1 MTQIE
6 QIKNEINRL
15 KSLTGKNGL
24 PEARDYYKG
33 KTDAYNSVLQYI
45 NSLPTAV
52 EHQPSE
58 DLVDAARDI
67 RDTLYLEEGK
77 RDDYGNPYFLQ
88 DTIMKAVIAGANFQK
103 ERDIK
108 KACEWLKMCVDVDD
122 EVKMVNGEPEAHSF
136 IQKIRHR
143 TEVANQ
149 IIGDF
154 KKFMD
159 E

>member
-6 QIKNEINRL
+6 QIITEIERL
-15 KSLTGKNGL
+15 KREIPYHENAWSALDK
-24 PEARDYYKG
+24 
-33 KTDAYNSVLQYI
+33 VLDFI
-45 NSLPTAV
+45 NSLPKD
-52 EHQPSE
+52 QPSE
-58 DLVDAARDI
+58 GLDVEI
-67 RDTLYLEEGK
+67 NLEYKSNYKLKELSLDEF
-77 RDDYGNPYFLQ
+77 RNIIYYFTQ
-88 DTIMKAVIAGANFQK
+88 WQK

-122 EVKMVNGEPEAHSF
+122 EVKMVDGEPEVHSF

-149 IIGDF
+149 IIEDF